1 MICVFQTKMSR
12 SSHQRCSAK
21 KGVLRNFTKFT
32 GKHLCQSLFFNKVD
46 GAALSCSYCSINCD
60 SENLIVFLESK
71 IIEKSVSEKKISF
84 LIGDFNMNCLKN
96 NKNAKT
102 KHFYGN
108 IYQKSPITII
118 NRPIRIS
125 EHSADLIDNI
135 LTTVIFNNSLKKGI
149 IKSDVF
155 DHSPLFLSIQPKNE
169 SSKSIIKIEL
179 ILISV
184 I

>member
-21 KGVLRNFTKFT
+21 KGALRNFLKFT

-60 SENLIVFLESK
+60 SENLSVFLESK
-71 IIEKSVSEKKISF
+71 IIEKCVSEKKISF
-84 LIGDFNMNCLKN
+84 IIGDFNMNCLKN
-96 NKNAKT
+96 NENAKT
-102 KHFYGN
+102 KHFYDN
-108 IYQKSPITII
+108 IYQKSPFTIT
-118 NRPIRIS
+118 NRPNRIS

-149 IKSDVF
+149 IKWDVF
-155 DHSPLFLSIQPKNE
+155 DHSPPFLSIQPKNE
-169 SSKSIIKIEL
+169 NSGKVL
-179 ILISV
+179 
-184 I
+184 